1 MFDKIVLIIIL
12 LLSIVTLFFA
22 FAPDK
27 IFGNEK
33 KSDPFDRV
41 KLLILALLSFAVT
54 FSLFKECFPPETI
67 VQDGY
72 TYVLTDEPAEHI
84 KANGHLYKL
93 KGGEAD
99 ENDIHKTYTGASET
113 ESKESKGE

>member
-12 LLSIVTLFFA
+12 LLSIVTLFLAFSPEKFFIKFCIDKDCPPLDRIKFLFFA
-22 FAPDK
+22 LF
-27 IFGNEK
+27 F
-33 KSDPFDRV
+33 F
-41 KLLILALLSFAVT
+41 LIA

-84 KANGHLYKL
+84 KANGHLYVL
-93 KGGEAD
+93 KSDDENTDLIEGGE
-99 ENDIHKTYTGASET
+99 N
-113 ESKESKGE
+113 